1 MIESSRVAAVQAMS
15 GIGQSSVVAIALK
28 RLISREVI
36 VPSADAVSARPRMSL
51 AFDLPG
57 KAPRASS

>member
-1 MIESSRVAAVQAMS
+1 MIVSSRIVAVQAMS

-36 VPSADAVSARPRMSL
+36 VPSADAVSARP
-51 AFDLPG
+51 
-57 KAPRASS
+57 